1 LSLKNWN
8 FLDVLPPLPPQ
19 IIRNPIVSFVS
30 NRNYAEYGSVGA
42 SLFAN
47 LLKSIST
54 SRKNV
59 IVLLI
64 ETKPKQYRDAVFKE
78 P

>member
-1 LSLKNWN
+1 MDQL
-8 FLDVLPPLPPQ
+8 
-19 IIRNPIVSFVS
+19 
-30 NRNYAEYGSVGA
+30 AA